1 MKKTTIQHFL
11 GRTNIDI
18 DIRTIRKEG
27 LNMEEIIT
35 INEQQ
40 YKLSFPQSL
49 TPEQRSKAIERLKI
63 LYVPKG
69 CIIMRESS
77 TTQQMSLQQ
86 LLGNLMVLTSSCPGG
101 TKQEGGTISLNAA
114 PMGGI
119 APYTVMYYK
128 KIGTTAPVQIGTTAT
143 GVSEATNSTTPST
156 TTQTYTILNDDVMN
170 STGDATPNP
179 AASPYVSTALASG
192 YLRIITKITDSCP
205 TVSQSNIE
213 FCDISLSCAAPTCNL
228 IIT

>member
-1 MKKTTIQHFL
+1 MYTA
-11 GRTNIDI
+11 
-18 DIRTIRKEG
+18 RKEWSD
-27 LNMEEIIT
+27 MEEIIT

-40 YKLSFPQSL
+40 YKLLYYQPL
-49 TPEQRSKAIERLKI
+49 TSGQRSKIIEQLKI

-69 CIIMRESS
+69 CIRMRESLIIR
-77 TTQQMSLQQ
+77 QMSSQQ
-86 LLGNLMVLTSSCPGG
+86 IYGNLMVLTSSCPGG
-101 TKQEGGTISLNAA
+101 TKQKGGTISLNAA

-128 KIGTTAPVQIGTTAT
+128 KIGTAAPTQIGTTAT

-156 TTQTYTILNDDVMN
+156 TTQTYTILNDDVKN
-170 STGDATPNP
+170 STGDVTSNP

-192 YLRIITKITDSCP
+192 YLRIITQITDSCP
-205 TVSQSNIE
+205 TGSQSSIE
-213 FCDISLSCAAPTCNL
+213 FCDISLSCVSPTCNL